1 VVLNSVITIYTA
13 PTSTTNI
20 LNKKGV
26 LMNIGIRI
34 VGFIMIISLIV
45 VGCTQKDNI
54 VGTNGPGGPSPIN
67 TTIDQTNFTQKY
79 SYEDSCA
86 FSNSNTMVLGN
97 YNTETSYGLLRFT
110 SLPDSFYDITR
121 VSISLEISKR
131 NEFDVVD
138 NTTLKLATINNVEF
152 YENATWWVSS
162 DSTQWSGEHFSD
174 ADYTDLPLI
183 EFDIEC
189 EEDSIYIE
197 LDTDILAEWI
207 DGELNTG
214 LVIYSETDGFMEIY
228 ASEYST
234 DENPT
239 LTFEYKITEAD
250 TSYTT
255 ETIQTCYDCMIF
267 ETDNIYD
274 KWEDELK
281 ISNIQP
287 INIYTKFNI
296 LESAFVDVLPFD
308 YEIANNDTALF
319 LQRITIN
326 KAELIL
332 NNNGTNS
339 YPISGSTYLNPY
351 FVISDTLNFDPAN
364 LDIPLLSFEDV
375 DDLYISSSTDTLQTD
390 QIIIDVT
397 KIIQYY
403 ISGEYE
409 NKGIVLRSLNVND
422 DFIHT
427 EFDIE
432 PEIRITFTPPY
443 IEE

>member
-1 VVLNSVITIYTA
+1 
-13 PTSTTNI
+13 
-20 LNKKGV
+20 
-26 LMNIGIRI
+26 MNIGIRI

>member
-1 VVLNSVITIYTA
+1 MTIYTA

-45 VGCTQKDNI
+45 VGCTQKDNV